1 VGSKKQERSRVRIE
15 SDAPLPV
22 RAAAVVVCLQGLAV
36 MAAAVWLVVLELRGD
51 SQIGNVYAEAVFF
64 ALMAIAVLICGA
76 ALLRGQQGA
85 RSPAVVIQVL
95 LLGVAWY
102 AIGPSGRPEYGI
114 PVAVVSVLALVLL
127 LGAQARNWV
136 NEEEDS
142 A

>member
-1 VGSKKQERSRVRIE
+1 LRIE
-15 SDAPLPV
+15 SDAPMPV

-36 MAAAVWLVVLELRGD
+36 LVAAGWLVALELRGE
-51 SQIGNVYAEAVFF
+51 SQLGNVYAEAAFF
-64 ALMAIAVLICGA
+64 ALMAIAVLVCGV
-76 ALLRGQQGA
+76 ALLLGKPGA
-85 RSPAVVIQVL
+85 RTPAVVIQVL

-102 AIGPSGRPEYGI
+102 AIGPSSRPAYGI
-114 PVAVVSVLALVLL
+114 PVAMISVLTLVLL